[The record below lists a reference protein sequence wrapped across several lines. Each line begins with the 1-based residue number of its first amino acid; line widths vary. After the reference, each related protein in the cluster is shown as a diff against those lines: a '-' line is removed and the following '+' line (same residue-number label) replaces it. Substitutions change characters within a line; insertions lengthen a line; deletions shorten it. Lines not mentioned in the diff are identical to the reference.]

1 MLWLVVRSYS
11 VQVLFNLSIKYYM
24 GAGRN
29 EVSKPNRY
37 IVAGLLDINLYLC
50 LSTWNNAKPL
60 SDLSHNP
67 FNINVIVFLS
77 IV

>member
-1 MLWLVVRSYS
+1 
-11 VQVLFNLSIKYYM
+11 M